1 MQKGKFIKNAAILT
15 ATSLLLRAVGMAFR
29 VYLSGA
35 IGAEGMGLYQLI
47 FSVYMLVATFA
58 TSGICT
64 AVTRMVSAQLECGN
78 ARSIS
83 RTMRL
88 AVSGVL
94 LLSAVSVVA
103 LQLLAEV
110 IAAGWIGDIRAAAS
124 IRILAFSLP
133 FMGVSSC
140 VRGYF
145 IARRNVMSPSVA
157 QLIEQAVRIVVIML
171 LIGGAAHKGLEHC
184 CAVVLIGDTVAEAAG
199 CIFVA
204 LGYRRDL
211 KGASARL
218 SQGQAERG
226 LGRQILAIAVPITAG
241 RYLTSLLRTAENL
254 FVPDRLCSY
263 GYGRADAVA
272 AFGAL
277 KGMAMPVLFFPA
289 SFLTALAT
297 LLVPEISSASAV
309 GNSRTVQSAVKRS
322 VEITLSTAA
331 VIAGVFFVCAE
342 GLGTVMY
349 GSAEVGYYIRFL
361 APLVP
366 LMYLESV
373 VDGILKGLGQQNHS
387 LGYNVVDSSL
397 RVALVALL
405 VPRFGM
411 DGFLFV
417 MVVSNLLTSL
427 LCLAR
432 LLRVSGV
439 RVQPYR
445 WLIRPA
451 VCITLACLAASRA
464 AALLPEGMA
473 QWAAAALL
481 IVTLYAALMWITG
494 GLDIFAFGRPR
505 AVAEGVT
512 HLPLDTV
519 AQLGYNVGNQ

>member
-1 MQKGKFIKNAAILT
+1 MVGVQKGKFIKNAAILT
-15 ATSLLLRAVGMAFR
+15 ATSLLLRTVGMAFR
-29 VYLSGA
+29 VYLSAA

-47 FSVYMLVATFA
+47 FSVYVLVATFA

-64 AVTRMVSAQLECGN
+64 AVTRMVSERLECGN
-78 ARSIS
+78 AQSLR

-88 AVSGVL
+88 SVSGVL
-94 LLSAVSVVA
+94 ILSAVSVVA
-103 LQLLAEV
+103 LQLLADV
-110 IAAGWIGDIRAAAS
+110 IAVYWIGDARAAAS

-145 IARRNVMSPSVA
+145 IARRNVTRPSVA
-157 QLIEQAVRIVVIML
+157 QLIEQAVRIIVIVL
-171 LIGGAAHKGLEHC
+171 LIGGAADKGLEYC
-184 CAVVLIGDTVAEAAG
+184 CCVVLIGDTVAEAAS
-199 CIFVA
+199 CLFVFI
-204 LGYRRDL
+204 GYRRDISH
-211 KGASARL
+211 KAPQMP
-218 SQGQAERG
+218 QGTAEKG
-226 LGRQILAIAVPITAG
+226 LGRRILAIAVPITAG
-241 RYLTSLLRTAENL
+241 RYLTSLLRTTENL

-263 GYGRADAVA
+263 GYARADAVS
-272 AFGAL
+272 AFGML

-297 LLVPEISSASAV
+297 LLVPEISSATAV

-322 VEITLSTAA
+322 VEITLTSAA
-331 VIAGVFFVCAE
+331 VIAGVFFVCAD
-342 GLGTVMY
+342 GLGTALY

-387 LGYNVVDSSL
+387 LGYNVLDSSM
-397 RVALVALL
+397 RVGLVALL

-411 DGFLFV
+411 DGFLIV
-417 MVVSNLLTSL
+417 MVISNLLTSL

-432 LLRVSGV
+432 LLKVSGV
-439 RVQPYR
+439 RVEWYR

-451 VCITLACLAASRA
+451 VCISLSCLAASKA
-464 AALLPEGMA
+464 ATLLPEGIMRWVA
-473 QWAAAALL
+473 TAAL
-481 IVTLYAALMWITG
+481 IVVVYAALMWVTG

-505 AVAEGVT
+505 AVIEGDA
-512 HLPLDTV
+512 HLPLDTT
-519 AQLGYNVGNQ
+519 A